1 MSDYITNSKNRKL
14 KTKILL
20 FLSRINIWAW
30 KLPFSG
36 RIILLMEVVL
46 WISLFFP
53 WFRFVDLYESVSIH
67 SSFSSYSLYVGYGI
81 LLAVILIPFFL
92 LSHIKKERIRSM
104 IPFRLSDTQVIVFIS
119 SILLTTFV
127 NLIVLNATYT
137 NQFAVH
143 GSSLWSGFKI
153 AFSATI
159 AILMSAFFLSKSN
172 KELNTEIYYIDHQT
186 DKELLE
192 YKDILSKEDNKNKK
206 NNMSLPI

>member
-1 MSDYITNSKNRKL
+1 
-14 KTKILL
+14 
-20 FLSRINIWAW
+20 
-30 KLPFSG
+30 
-36 RIILLMEVVL
+36 MEVIL
-46 WISLFFP
+46 WVSLFFP
-53 WFRFVDLYESVSIH
+53 WFRFIYLNETTLIQ

-92 LSHIKKERIRSM
+92 LSHTKKERIRSM

-127 NLIVLNATYT
+127 NLIVLNTIYT
-137 NQFAVH
+137 NQIAAH

-159 AILMSAFFLSKSN
+159 AILIAAFFLSKSN

-186 DKELLE
+186 DKELME